1 MLRLLALVCSVL
13 IAVAAPLAVSSAP
26 QPSAS
31 SADLAMTL
39 EPVTSPAGANSAEPA
54 MIAERGRAILSW
66 LELDGTHRSLKFA
79 ERNASGWTEA
89 RTAASGD
96 DFMVNSSDM
105 PSIRRLADDSLVAA
119 WLRTDGPDPEAY
131 TLQLSWSKD
140 DGRTWSGPIKPHHDR
155 VQTQHGFASL
165 FQVPSAG
172 LGVVWL
178 DGRAINPDAP
188 EGAGNMALR
197 AATFD
202 AIGNQL
208 KEVVVD
214 ARVCECCP
222 TAAAR
227 TADGII
233 VAYRN
238 RAAGEIRD
246 IYVTRFVSGRWT
258 QPVAVHHDGWMIH
271 GCPVNG
277 PAIAAQDRDVAVA
290 WFTAKGGTGR
300 TFVAFSRD
308 GGRTFAPPV
317 RVDDAGS
324 LGRVGVEM
332 LRDGSAA
339 ITWVESNEQR
349 SSFLARRVDRTG
361 RRGPAVRIGESSG
374 TRIPRVARN
383 ADELLFAWTETE
395 NRVQHVRTARAIV
408 H

>member
-1 MLRLLALVCSVL
+1 VKSLCAVL
-13 IAVAAPLAVSSAP
+13 IAVAALLPAATAP
-26 QPSAS
+26 QPAPPDG
-31 SADLAMTL
+31 DLAMTV
-39 EPVTSPAGANSAEPA
+39 EPLASPAGANSAEPA
-54 MIAERGRAILSW
+54 MTTERGRTILSW
-66 LELDGTHRSLKFA
+66 VELAGTHTSLKFA
-79 ERNASGWTEA
+79 ERTGSGWTDVQ
-89 RTAASGD
+89 TAASGD
-96 DFMVNSSDM
+96 NFMVNSSDV
-105 PSIRRLADDSLVAA
+105 PWLRRLADNSLVAA
-119 WLRTDGPDPEAY
+119 WLETDGPDPEAY

-140 DGRTWSGPIKPHHDR
+140 EGRTWSRPIKPHRDR

-165 FQVPSAG
+165 FQVRGAG
-172 LGVVWL
+172 LGLVWL
-178 DGRAINPDAP
+178 DGRAIAPDAP

-202 AIGNQL
+202 AAGTPL

-222 TAAAR
+222 TAAAQ
-227 TADGII
+227 TADGVI

-238 RAAGEIRD
+238 RSAGEVRD
-246 IYVTRFVSGRWT
+246 IYVSRFVNGRWT
-258 QPVAVHHDGWMIH
+258 PPVAVHHDGWMIE

-277 PAIAAQDRDVAVA
+277 PAISAQDRNVTVA

-300 TFVAFSRD
+300 TFLAFSRD
-308 GGRTFAPPV
+308 AGRTFAAPV

-324 LGRVGVEM
+324 LGRVGVEL

-339 ITWVESNEQR
+339 VTWVESNEQR
-349 SSFLARRVDRTG
+349 SSFMARRVDRTG

-383 ADELLFAWTETE
+383 GDELLFVWTETE
-395 NRVQHVRTARAIV
+395 GGAPRVRTARASV